1 MTKRLNILARK
12 NDGIDGL
19 VAVEAWI
26 AKSFDPKLMELV
38 KVRVSQINGCVH
50 CLHMHRQDALKQGE
64 TEERMLLLSAWRE
77 SQLYSDRERA
87 ALAWAES
94 LTNIAESRAR
104 DADYEVAHSV
114 FSEDELLVLSIG
126 IAMINAWN
134 RLAIGFRLQ
143 HPADHKRA
151 A

>member
-19 VAVEAWI
+19 VAVEAGI
-26 AKSFDPKLMELV
+26 AKSFDSKLMELV
-38 KVRVSQINGCVH
+38 KVRVSQNGCPH
-50 CLHMHRQDALKQGE
+50 CLHMHRHDALKQGE
-64 TEERMLLLSAWRE
+64 MEERMLLLSAWRE

-94 LTNIAESRAR
+94 LTNIAESRAP
-104 DADYEVAHSV
+104 DADYEVAKST
-114 FSEDELLVLSIG
+114 FLEDELLALSIG

-143 HPADHKRA
+143 HPADNKRA